1 MSLKDRI
8 TEKTIKE
15 SELEKEIIRRVKKR
29 IKSKAYNLNPVF
41 KNKEDFKD
49 KIFLIIKKE
58 VEEYFNLV
66 NYKIKDEMIER
77 IFYDTFGLGILE
89 VYLCDKEITDIFI
102 HGLEMVIIKNGQKI
116 FLGQVFSNLDEVF
129 LIIDRIKENSGK
141 IIDQRI
147 PFLNTDLYE
156 GSRCSIVI
164 PPVSDKVYIS
174 IRVFNCLD
182 FQIDDLEKVGM
193 FDKKV
198 KNQIKSFIKNKRNI
212 IIAGGMGTG
221 KTTLLNT
228 LIKLIPENE
237 FINIIQDTPEI
248 KPLNHPYSRLLTT
261 RVKSREIDYE
271 INQERL
277 LFETLR
283 MKADRIIIGEI
294 RENVSAYQLLQA
306 LNTGHK
312 GSFSTIH
319 ADSAFDALIRL
330 ESLAMEYRQNLSN
343 TMIKRI
349 IARAINVVIYLEN
362 QFDEKMNIIRR
373 KIKEII
379 TVDKKLSKEGGY
391 KLVYL

>member
-8 TEKTIKE
+8 SEKIMQE
-15 SELEKEIIRRVKKR
+15 PDLEKEIIKRVKKMIR
-29 IKSKAYNLNPVF
+29 SKAYNLNPVF
-41 KNKEDFKD
+41 NNKEYFKD

-58 VEEYFNLV
+58 VEEYFNIT
-66 NYKIKDEMIER
+66 NYQIKNEMIER

-89 VYLCDKEITDIFI
+89 VYLGDKEITDIFI
-102 HGLEMVIIKNGQKI
+102 QDLEMVIIKNGQKI
-116 FLGQVFSNLDEVF
+116 FLGQVFANMDEVY

-174 IRVFNCLD
+174 IRIFNCLD
-182 FQIDDLEKVGM
+182 FKIDDLEKVGM
-193 FDKKV
+193 FDRKV
-198 KNQIKSFIKNKRNI
+198 KNLLKYFVNNKKNI

-228 LIKLIPENE
+228 LIKLIPAEE

-248 KPLNHPYSRLLTT
+248 KPLNHRYSRLLTT
-261 RVKSREIDYE
+261 RIKSREIDYE

-294 RENVSAYQLLQA
+294 RENISAYQLLQA

-319 ADSAFDALIRL
+319 ADSGFDALIRL
-330 ESLAMEYRQNLSN
+330 ETLSMEYRQNLDN
-343 TMIKRI
+343 MMIKRI

-362 QFDEKMNIIRR
+362 QTGEEPDIIQR
-373 KIKEII
+373 KVKEII
-379 TVDKKLSKEGGY
+379 TIDKNLTKEGEY
-391 KLVYL
+391 QLTYL

>member
-1 MSLKDRI
+1 
-8 TEKTIKE
+8 
-15 SELEKEIIRRVKKR
+15 
-29 IKSKAYNLNPVF
+29 
-41 KNKEDFKD
+41 
-49 KIFLIIKKE
+49 
-58 VEEYFNLV
+58 
-66 NYKIKDEMIER
+66 
-77 IFYDTFGLGILE
+77 
-89 VYLCDKEITDIFI
+89 
-102 HGLEMVIIKNGQKI
+102 
-116 FLGQVFSNLDEVF
+116 
-129 LIIDRIKENSGK
+129 
-141 IIDQRI
+141 
-147 PFLNTDLYE
+147 
-156 GSRCSIVI
+156 
-164 PPVSDKVYIS
+164 
-174 IRVFNCLD
+174 
-182 FQIDDLEKVGM
+182 M